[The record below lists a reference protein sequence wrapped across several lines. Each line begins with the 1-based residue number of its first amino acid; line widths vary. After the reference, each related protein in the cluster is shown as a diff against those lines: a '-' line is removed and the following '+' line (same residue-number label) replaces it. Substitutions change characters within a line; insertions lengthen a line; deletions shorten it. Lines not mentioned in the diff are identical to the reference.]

1 MYLGNGIF
9 IPFYRWGNEVQTDN
23 ITVQGTELGFESRPI
38 WPYSPYFYG
47 FPLPPG
53 SRTLRRWGRLDHSES
68 RGSGCPTL
76 TKSPTAAT
84 DQSRLHCKVTKAD
97 GPAGRL
103 PNSLPSC
110 LLTIWPSSL
119 ILRLSLFKDP
129 LKGTEAL
136 LGFSKG
142 PHSQTN
148 IFPSCPASL
157 TKKRPEQQGFLVAT
171 QACF

>member
-1 MYLGNGIF
+1 M
-9 IPFYRWGNEVQTDN
+9 
-23 ITVQGTELGFESRPI
+23 
-38 WPYSPYFYG
+38 
-47 FPLPPG
+47 
-53 SRTLRRWGRLDHSES
+53 DHSES

-97 GPAGRL
+97 SPAGRL

-142 PHSQTN
+142 PSFPNQYIPKLSSKPDKEKARTAGISGCNTSLFLTSDYSAQKDYLFQPNTVPPPPPPPRSRHKCHQSRLPLQQAPN
-148 IFPSCPASL
+148 ILC
-157 TKKRPEQQGFLVAT
+157 
-171 QACF
+171 